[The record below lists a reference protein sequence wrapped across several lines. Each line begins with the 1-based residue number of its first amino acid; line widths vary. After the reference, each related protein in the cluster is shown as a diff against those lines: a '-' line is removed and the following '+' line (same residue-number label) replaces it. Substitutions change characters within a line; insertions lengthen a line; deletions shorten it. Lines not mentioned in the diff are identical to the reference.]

1 MQASTELG
9 MNFLKPSGTYCFVS
23 GPMYESKAEC
33 RFLQLLGGD
42 AVGMSTV
49 PEIVAAHHCGMKTL
63 CLSLITNK
71 VVNGSDDGEPV
82 ATHEEVLTAVNERS
96 KDIQALVKHIVA
108 VMNRSI
114 LPNIPSPQKVS
125 LVVPNEMEKN
135 VIGVWPNSNR
145 ETSFS
150 FPLFAACVGSTLLAS
165 FVFSKRTGKL
175 IG

>member
-1 MQASTELG
+1 
-9 MNFLKPSGTYCFVS
+9 
-23 GPMYESKAEC
+23 MYESKAEC